1 MSQSKFMKFVAPN
14 RAVLIQHAIAT
25 VALVVAII
33 AVVSTL
39 VPFTALGFTCGPPL
53 LGAKVQHQVPVTSFL
68 FGQGSS
74 LCSTRAG
81 HRLITAIIVFVLA
94 TTAGVGGWVLPL
106 GLPWWLGGEG
116 GPGQKRK
123 R

>member
-14 RAVLIQHAIAT
+14 RAVMVQHIIAT
-25 VALVVAII
+25 LALVVAVL

-39 VPFTALGFTCGPPL
+39 VPFTALGFTCSPPL
-53 LGAKVQHQVPVTSFL
+53 LGSKVQHSVPITSYL
-68 FGQGSS
+68 YGQGGS

-94 TTAGVGGWVLPL
+94 ATAGIGGWALPL

-116 GPGQKRK
+116 GPGKPRK